1 MVVRKDKQRRTWIID
16 LSLGENLLSGKRKR
30 IVRKGFQS
38 KKEAQKAEKKL
49 YQIFLSDEPNY
60 DHIRIQ
66 EFFNHL
72 MREDENN
79 QRKPS
84 YIRTQKYN
92 YNRHLKPYF
101 QGSLIVQLKYE
112 HIFEFRE
119 YLCTKGLSNNTVNKI
134 MILLKRIL
142 DVGIRK
148 GYMSDNPC
156 TLLKKLP
163 TDSKRMNFW
172 TLEEFHE
179 FRQLFTKEE
188 KNYLIFFT
196 LAFFTGMR
204 SGELLGLTWEDF
216 NFFRREIYVHKNLT
230 KVDGKFIF
238 NTPKT
243 TAGKRIII
251 INRKLVE
258 DLKAWKKT
266 QYAWLSKEMS
276 LTKEAQEKIQ
286 VVQKDHLLLHKD
298 NVRKK
303 YDAIFRRPTELKK
316 IRIHDF
322 RHSHVALL
330 INNGEDP
337 YMIKKRIGH
346 ASIQTIYD
354 LYGHL
359 YPSKQ
364 LDTADRLDQFY

>member
-1 MVVRKDKQRRTWIID
+1 
-16 LSLGENLLSGKRKR
+16 
-30 IVRKGFQS
+30 
-38 KKEAQKAEKKL
+38 
-49 YQIFLSDEPNY
+49 
-60 DHIRIQ
+60 
-66 EFFNHL
+66 
-72 MREDENN
+72 
-79 QRKPS
+79 
-84 YIRTQKYN
+84 
-92 YNRHLKPYF
+92 
-101 QGSLIVQLKYE
+101 
-112 HIFEFRE
+112 
-119 YLCTKGLSNNTVNKI
+119 
-134 MILLKRIL
+134 
-142 DVGIRK
+142 
-148 GYMSDNPC
+148 
-156 TLLKKLP
+156 
-163 TDSKRMNFW
+163 
-172 TLEEFHE
+172 
-179 FRQLFTKEE
+179 
-188 KNYLIFFT
+188 
-196 LAFFTGMR
+196 MR
-204 SGELLGLTWEDF
+204 SGELLGLTWEDI

-230 KVDGKFIF
+230 KVDGKFIL

-258 DLKAWKKT
+258 DLKAWKET
-266 QYAWLSKEMS
+266 QYTWLSKEMS

-337 YMIKKRIGH
+337 YMIKERIGH